1 MHYTM
6 SVYTQNIMK
15 HLTFSCSNI
24 CLFLR
29 CASDDGCLKWLSGW
43 AVRSRLPRDWVWGL
57 RCRIADAQALE
68 FEDIELLEA
77 FGNLGYMALP

>member
-29 CASDDGCLKWLSGW
+29 CASDDGCLKGLSC
-43 AVRSRLPRDWVWGL
+43 AVRSRLPRDWVWGPCGAEL
-57 RCRIADAQALE
+57 PPAQVLE
-68 FEDIELLEA
+68 IEDFWSFWRLSEI
-77 FGNLGYMALP
+77 

>member
-29 CASDDGCLKWLSGW
+29 SASDGCLKWLSC
-43 AVRSRLPRDWVWGL
+43 AVRSRLPRDWVWGPWGL
-57 RCRIADAQALE
+57 CGA
-68 FEDIELLEA
+68 ELLI
-77 FGNLGYMALP
+77 